1 MGSEIKGNFAMI
13 KKSRRTLL
21 LSLGT
26 LFLLGG
32 CSSLST
38 EDSSV
43 LRRFTGQ
50 FSVTEKTE
58 KARRFSARFRL
69 EEREA
74 CVVLDVLGP
83 LGATL
88 ARIEAGKN
96 GASYKEAGKD
106 PVYAENAEILMERL
120 LGFSVAMPVLLSW
133 LEGKPNTDAPFEALS
148 ETSFYQAGWTV
159 TTTAA
164 TDTDK
169 NKKHLRLENPVALVL
184 MVVNDSSAS

>member
-1 MGSEIKGNFAMI
+1 MI

-21 LSLGT
+21 LSLGS
-26 LFLLGG
+26 LFLLAG
-32 CSSLST
+32 CSSLET
-38 EDSSV
+38 EDTSV

-58 KARRFSARFRL
+58 RRRRFSARFRL
-69 EEREA
+69 EERA
-74 CVVLDVLGP
+74 SGVVLDVLGP

-106 PVYAENAEILMERL
+106 PTYAETAESLMERL
-120 LGFSVAMPVLLSW
+120 LGFSVAMPILLSW
-133 LEGKPNTDAPFEALS
+133 LEGKPNTDAPFDSLG
-148 ETSFYQAGWTV
+148 ETSFYQAGWAV
-159 TTTAA
+159 STTAA
-164 TDTDK
+164 DADK
-169 NKKHLRLENPVALVL
+169 NQRRLRLENSVALVL

>member
-1 MGSEIKGNFAMI
+1 MNVH
-13 KKSRRTLL
+13 RRTLL
-21 LSLGT
+21 LSLGS

-32 CSSLST
+32 CSTLT
-38 EDSSV
+38 EENSAV
-43 LRRFTGQ
+43 LKRFTGQ

-74 CVVLDVLGP
+74 GVVLDVLGP

-88 ARIEAGKN
+88 ARIEAGKD

-106 PVYAENAEILMERL
+106 PVYAESAETLMERL
-120 LGFSVAMPVLLSW
+120 LGFSLAMPILLSW
-133 LEGKPNTDAPFEALS
+133 LEGKPNRDAPFEALS

-159 TTTAA
+159 TTAVA
-164 TDTDK
+164 DTDK
-169 NKKHLRLENPVALVL
+169 NQKRLRLENSVALVL